1 MGAGSKTGDFD
12 MATIGTF
19 TKTPDGYVGT
29 IKTLSLS
36 VKATVR
42 ASAKDTDK
50 APDFRVYAG
59 TVEIGAGWKKTS
71 AANRDYITCKLDDPS
86 FSAPIYASLIAAD
99 DGENFSLI
107 WTR

>member
-1 MGAGSKTGDFD
+1 